1 MIRINHK
8 PESNDFPTIEITPLV
23 DVVFLLLIFFLLTT
37 SSIQPTIDL
46 ELPEAATSQ
55 VQDHREPYT
64 IAVASDGTF
73 TLNNAPATMSDI
85 EGIPVGSSVLVMEDK
100 EGPFG
105 VFVEI
110 LDTLRKTGLDT
121 ISIVTD
127 EKSD

>member
-1 MIRINHK
+1 MIRVNHK
-8 PESNDFPTIEITPLV
+8 PQDKDFPTIEITPLV
-23 DVVFLLLIFFLLTT
+23 DVVFLLLIFFLLTA

-46 ELPEAATSQ
+46 ELPEAETAQ
-55 VQDHREPYT
+55 IQDHREPYT
-64 IAVASDGTF
+64 IAVARDGTF

-85 EGIPVGSSVLVMEDK
+85 EGIPLGSSVLIMEDK

-110 LDTLRKTGLDT
+110 LDTLRTAGIDT